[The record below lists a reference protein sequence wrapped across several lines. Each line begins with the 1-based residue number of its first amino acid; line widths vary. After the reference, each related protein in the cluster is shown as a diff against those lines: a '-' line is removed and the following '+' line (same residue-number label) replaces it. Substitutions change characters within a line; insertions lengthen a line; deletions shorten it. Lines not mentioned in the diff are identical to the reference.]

1 MCLENTVRTRLIDG
15 LGKGSLMALKLLT
28 GRFPGQVVIFLH
40 DGKLGQKPVGV
51 AVVLRGRQE

>member
-1 MCLENTVRTRLIDG
+1 
-15 LGKGSLMALKLLT
+15 MALKLLT